1 MPNAPR
7 GIERYNLLITHVL
20 CVLGVTGD
28 LREMKIFPT
37 RGRICTPGEKES
49 QVSPMDEKSAIR
61 RRMLD
66 QRRAIPLSEYLK
78 ESARI
83 FEWLR
88 TIPEVNESPS
98 LLTYVSSKDNEVD
111 TWAIIQW
118 ALNRGQQVFV
128 PKTAPQRSLV
138 WRRIG
143 SLQEL
148 KRSAFGIFEPCTDIS
163 NTGDPPSGA
172 PVLVPGLAF
181 SRHGYR
187 LGYGAGYFDHFLA
200 DYRGHF
206 IGLAFRFQ
214 LLEELPVSPH
224 DIPVHRIIT
233 ETEIISCGRP

>member
-1 MPNAPR
+1 
-7 GIERYNLLITHVL
+7 
-20 CVLGVTGD
+20 
-28 LREMKIFPT
+28 
-37 RGRICTPGEKES
+37 
-49 QVSPMDEKSAIR
+49 MDEKSAIR
-61 RRMLD
+61 RRMLE

-78 ESARI
+78 KSRAV

-88 TIPEVNESPS
+88 TIPEVTECPS

-111 TWAIIQW
+111 TWAVIQW

-128 PKTAPQRSLV
+128 PKTAPQRTLV
-138 WRRIG
+138 WHLIG

-148 KRSAFGIFEPCTDIS
+148 KQNAFGIIEPSPDIGS
-163 NTGDPPSGA
+163 ASDPPAEA

-187 LGYGAGYFDHFLA
+187 IGYGAGYFDRFLA
-200 DYRGHF
+200 EYHGHF
-206 IGLAFRFQ
+206 IGLAFSFQ